1 MILKMLNE
9 TKILLNQVK
18 EFRKQSLNEAVSSRD
33 IIDFI
38 NNREYIMVN
47 YRAEDGDRQASG
59 MRTVRPYVY
68 GTDRRSGDEVIRV
81 WQDKGNSWH
90 FKNRNTRDL
99 SAKDRDKG
107 FKKDGE
113 GHDFWFDKNSEMKS
127 GWRVMKLS
135 NIISIFPTGKKF
147 VDDDGRVYLP
157 PKYKAQNDADI
168 NVKAFVP
175 ITRQTVVQEPD
186 DEEIEMDEP
195 TPTKPESK
203 WKQFQGGDASKHDID
218 SRIVGALRRRATVA
232 YKKRISDFV
241 VVVNYRG
248 EFDLVERRNIHKVPK
263 EAVVGDLPY
272 LISTYLDE
280 KPDDRGFFSDGRKRH
295 PKKMNETD
303 KKEGGIPYKIRSF
316 FKQ

>member
-1 MILKMLNE
+1 MLNE
-9 TKILLNQVK
+9 TKILLNQIK
-18 EFRKQSLNEAVSSRD
+18 EFRKSINEGVSSKD
-33 IIDFI
+33 IIDYI

-47 YRAEDGDRQASG
+47 YRAEDDERQASG

-68 GTDRRSGDEVIRV
+68 GTDRRTGDEVIRV

-135 NIISIFPTGKKF
+135 NIVSIFPTGKKF
-147 VDDDGRVYLP
+147 IDDEGRVYLP
-157 PKYKAQNDADI
+157 PKYKADADADI
-168 NVKAFVP
+168 NVRAYVP
-175 ITRQTVVQEPD
+175 ITRQSIVQKPEEEEVV
-186 DEEIEMDEP
+186 DEP
-195 TPTKPESK
+195 TPTPTKDK
-203 WKQFQGGDASKHDID
+203 WEQFKDADASKHKVDR
-218 SRIVGALRRRATVA
+218 RIVDALRRRATTA
-232 YKKRISDFV
+232 YKKPIGEFI

-248 EFDLVERRNIHKVPK
+248 EFDLILRRNIHKVPK
-263 EAVVGDLPY
+263 EAIVGDLPY

-280 KPDDRGFFSDGRKRH
+280 KPDDRGFYADGRKKH
-295 PKKMNETD
+295 PKRMNEIK
-303 KKEGGIPYKIRSF
+303 KKEGGIPYNIRSF